1 MKRAVILIITLTI
14 FAVGFGLWM
23 DITRRSVAEDYL
35 QETEQM
41 RRQLAYGDMDVIRD
55 AQSNLQARWQ
65 KDSRWLNCVIDHH
78 HTRAVSSALL
88 QLSTALEQGW
98 KEEALKAIDLLQ
110 DALKDIEESDFLRL
124 DNVL

>member
-23 DITRRSVAEDYL
+23 DITRRSVAGDYL

>member
-23 DITRRSVAEDYL
+23 DITRRSVAGDYL

-55 AQSNLQARWQ
+55 AQSNLQVRWQ

>member
-1 MKRAVILIITLTI
+1 MKRAVILIITLSI
-14 FAVGFGLWM
+14 FALGFGLWM
-23 DITRRSVAEDYL
+23 DLTQRSVARDYL

-41 RRQLAYGDMDVIRD
+41 RRQLAYGEMDVLRE
-55 AQSNLQARWQ
+55 AQNHLYERWQ
-65 KDSRWLNCVIDHH
+65 KDSRWLNCLIDHH

-98 KEEALKAIDLLQ
+98 KEEALQAIDLLQ
-110 DALKDIEESDFLRL
+110 DALNDIEESDFPRL